1 MLLAFL
7 FLFIHTAFADSVIG
21 GTEILPK
28 GVRALFYQNR
38 NVKLGGEFSNSGEI
52 QSLDVHTKVRV
63 LDLVQAN
70 PQAEELLRPLS
81 PEDRKLLEG
90 TSIVDMTFRPDVS
103 VQANIFGF
111 AYGLSDRLMLAIGF
125 PIITAQV
132 RIREEIQMT
141 RADLAAQ
148 AEQFRR
154 KAALAK
160 EEEKPRLQAIAAIL
174 DKIPEIKGAHVQD
187 YLVNELGYDP
197 LGNWQAQ
204 DIGDVRGFLHYN
216 MLVYERYRQAA
227 RFGVI
232 APTGRE
238 DNPDLLN
245 DFAFGNQAWGTF
257 VESRHDWLLW
267 PGRLTASA
275 AIYYEYSLPSEKT
288 MRTAGPQKVS
298 REKEVIDFDRG
309 DILDT
314 RVGVGYYV
322 LSDLEVYYQQEWH
335 RKWADVYRG
344 ARGNYSWL
352 SQGTDEAT
360 HAHAFGVTYSTVQRF
375 LKKQWPIPMKVSLSQ
390 VNTISGRDTEYLD
403 YTALEMQVYF

>member
-1 MLLAFL
+1 MLVAFFLL
-7 FLFIHTAFADSVIG
+7 FMPFAFADSVVG

-28 GVRALFYQNR
+28 GVRALFYQHR
-38 NVKLGGEFSNSGEI
+38 NLELGGAFSSSGEL
-52 QSLDVHTKVRV
+52 QSFDVHTKIKV

-70 PQAEELLRPLS
+70 PQAEELLRPLT

-111 AYGLSDRLMLAIGF
+111 AYGLTDRLMLAVGF
-125 PIITAQV
+125 PIITAEV

-141 RADLAAQ
+141 RADLSAQ
-148 AEQFRR
+148 AEEFRR
-154 KAALAK
+154 KALAAK
-160 EEEKPRLQAIAAIL
+160 EEDRPRLQAIAAIL

-187 YLVNELGYDP
+187 YLVNELGYEP

-204 DIGDVRGFLHYN
+204 GIGDLRGFLHYN
-216 MLVYERYRQAA
+216 LLTYERYRQAA
-227 RFGVI
+227 RWGVI

-238 DNPDLLN
+238 DNPDILN

-267 PGRLTASA
+267 PGRVTASA
-275 AIYYEYSLPSEKT
+275 SVYYEYSLPSEKT
-288 MRTAGPQKVS
+288 MRVAELQKVTS
-298 REKEVIDFDRG
+298 EKEVLDFSRG
-309 DILDT
+309 DILDA
-314 RVGVGYYV
+314 RLGIGYKV
-322 LSDLEVYYQQEWH
+322 IPDLEVYYQQEWH
-335 RKWADVYRG
+335 RKWSDVYRG
-344 ARGNYSWL
+344 PRGNYSWL

-360 HAHAFGVTYSTVQRF
+360 HAHAYGLSYSTVSRF
-375 LKKQWPIPMKVSLSQ
+375 LKKQWPVPLKASLSQ
-390 VNTISGRDTEYLD
+390 VNTLSGRDTEYLD